1 VDDIVDVG
9 MRGEDFVELGLVGDV
24 AGVVFGF
31 LAAYQLDAIENF
43 GGGVVQVVYNDNF
56 VVCFEEGE
64 SGE

>member
-1 VDDIVDVG
+1 MDDIVDVG
-9 MRGEDFVELGLVGDV
+9 MRSEDFVELGLVGDI
-24 AGVVFGF
+24 AGVVLGS